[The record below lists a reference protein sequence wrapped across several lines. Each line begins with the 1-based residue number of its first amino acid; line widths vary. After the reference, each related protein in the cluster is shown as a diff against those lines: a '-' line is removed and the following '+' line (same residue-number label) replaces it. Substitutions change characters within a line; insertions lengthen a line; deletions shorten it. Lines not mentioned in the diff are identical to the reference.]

1 MRQRTPPTPTPL
13 HTTAWLLILSATA
26 MLLSTTFTDA
36 FLAPTPFSPSQ
47 RATTSLHIGNV
58 FGGGDSNEPQL
69 PKDVKDAISKCRG
82 AVQKGL
88 ENRISRMVSGERLS
102 ALHANVLHVYPPNVT
117 LLNTTKYT
125 LHEWYYNNTILFN
138 IWWYNN
144 VLIRNNSHHTKR

>member
-1 MRQRTPPTPTPL
+1 
-13 HTTAWLLILSATA
+13 
-26 MLLSTTFTDA
+26 
-36 FLAPTPFSPSQ
+36 
-47 RATTSLHIGNV
+47 V

-102 ALHANVLHVYPPNVT
+102 VLHANVLHVYPPNVP

-125 LHEWYYNNTILFN
+125 LHG
-138 IWWYNN
+138 
-144 VLIRNNSHHTKR
+144 